1 MFKFILSLVL
11 ILWSLNSFCQEVKT
25 VKGEET
31 YYAPENVSVEQA
43 KKTAL
48 QRAKIKAL
56 ADEFGT
62 IVAQNSSTL
71 INSKNGN
78 SSINY
83 SFLGSSDIKG
93 EWIETIG
100 KPKYTIFYEESMLVV
115 NCKVEGKA
123 REVVSAQIDF
133 DAKILRNGIDDKYES
148 DDFKNNDDL
157 YMSFKSPTNGYIAIY
172 LIDTFENAYCILP
185 YSSDSD
191 GKVKIKA
198 NKKYIFFNAEMS
210 EPLFHK
216 SMVDEYI
223 LKCHEESEINYIY
236 IVFSPNSFVKATD
249 NKSVVSKEDGQELPR
264 VLPLNDFRKWLAKNR
279 LRDKDMQVDIRPIT
293 IKP

>member
-1 MFKFILSLVL
+1 MLRFILSLLL

-25 VKGEET
+25 VKGEDI
-31 YYAPENVSVEQA
+31 YYAPENVSIEQA

-62 IVAQNSSTL
+62 IVAQSSSTL
-71 INSKNGN
+71 INNKNGD

-83 SFLGSSDIKG
+83 SSLGGSDVKG

-100 KPKYTIFYEESMLVV
+100 NPKYTIFYEEGMLVV
-115 NCKVEGKA
+115 SCKVEGKA
-123 REVVSAQIDF
+123 REIVGAQIDF
-133 DAKILRNGIDDKYES
+133 DAKILRNGIEDKHES

-157 YMSFKSPTNGYIAIY
+157 YMSFKSPTDGHIAIY
-172 LIDTFENAYCILP
+172 LIDNSENAYCILP
-185 YSSDSD
+185 YKSDSD

-223 LKCHEESEINYIY
+223 LKCHEDSETNYIY
-236 IVFSPNSFVKATD
+236 IVFSPNSFIKAND
-249 NKSVVSKEDGQELPR
+249 NKSVISKDGQELPR

-293 IKP
+293 INP